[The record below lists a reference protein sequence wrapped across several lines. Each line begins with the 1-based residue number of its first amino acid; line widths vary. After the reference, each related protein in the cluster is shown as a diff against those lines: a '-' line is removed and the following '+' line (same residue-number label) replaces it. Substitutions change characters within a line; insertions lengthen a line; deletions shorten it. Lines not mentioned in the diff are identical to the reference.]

1 MLKIRLFLIAIL
13 MTACNLMT
21 QAALSD
27 YSKEHP
33 LLFGIDMDY
42 PPMEYVD
49 EDGQP
54 QGYDVDF
61 TNELMQRI
69 GVPLTFS
76 PNTWE
81 NISGD
86 VLHGRVDLAMM
97 VYSPYRKDS
106 TNYSKAIFRL
116 YYQVVYRKDS
126 KSQFDVR
133 HLGGKSIA
141 YMSSRPIR
149 DTLTRVGATLNVVKD
164 LSRAIKD
171 LSNGRYDAVICFR
184 YQAKYFITKHH
195 LTNLVAEDL
204 TLAPREYCYVSHD
217 KELIAAINNELEK
230 MEAEGLI
237 DAIYGEVYSSFGGI
251 KIPTWIWYLL
261 ITLVFVFLV
270 TFIILQQRYQKKLR
284 REMEHARLNDRM
296 KTVFLGNIS
305 HALRTPLNAIIGF
318 SDVLKSADSVMQP
331 EERQNALEL
340 INTNGRQLL
349 HFINEVLELS
359 NIEGNKLQMHCSE
372 IQIQDFMKEYARI
385 VTPKLSPG
393 VELHVSG
400 DDCKVQADEQL
411 LRLVTMQFLE
421 NAAKHTHTGII
432 TLTYHVEDEQLYVE
446 VKDTGT
452 GVPNALAPNIFSL
465 LADKATYVQDEVPG
479 LGLTIC
485 KSLIDHCKGQI
496 GMTTPPT
503 GGALFWYSIPVK
515 TIK

>member
-61 TNELMQRI
+61 TNELMQRM

-184 YQAKYFITKHH
+184 YQTKYFITKHH

-318 SDVLKSADSVMQP
+318 SDVLKSADSGMQP
-331 EERQNALEL
+331 EERKNALEL

-372 IQIQDFMKEYARI
+372 IQIQDIMKEYARI

-421 NAAKHTHTGII
+421 NAAKYTHTGII

-496 GMTTPPT
+496 GMATPPT